1 MCIRDR
7 ATSFIESWRLAG
19 KIFQMTPLR
28 LRLASPVT
36 VIIPYDE
43 QMLPTILG
51 NDEAVVIGASDKSG
65 VDWRVMPGASFGA
78 GKVHVDVDKFSLL
91 AVATRPDVKMI
102 LPQRARLSGGTSITL
117 IGNNLCSASYS
128 KVLCKFGND
137 FHNAQI
143 KGECS
148 LESKVIICQTPQVAK
163 AGFVS
168 VDVHDASTLQSSQ
181 SGIQILFTSG
191 EKISNISPDA
201 GPVSYTHLT
210 LPTKRIV

>member
-1 MCIRDR
+1 M
-7 ATSFIESWRLAG
+7 
-19 KIFQMTPLR
+19 
-28 LRLASPVT
+28 V
-36 VIIPYDE
+36 E
-43 QMLPTILG
+43 Q
-51 NDEAVVIGASDKSG
+51 
-65 VDWRVMPGASFGA
+65 
-78 GKVHVDVDKFSLL
+78 
-91 AVATRPDVKMI
+91 
-102 LPQRARLSGGTSITL
+102 SITL

-201 GPVSYTHLT
+201 GPWTGGAFVMVVGMHFNFVIDHSHTNRMGDLYASAAREADPIYCYFDSLRPSNGFAISSVLAVCE
-210 LPTKRIV
+210 LPPAPLFL